1 MDMIYNL
8 NIKTG
13 ESFFMFE
20 NQLYFKTLRDG
31 KFIMSEINRLED
43 YHNKNFDV
51 IGKFQNQT

>member
-1 MDMIYNL
+1 MIYNL